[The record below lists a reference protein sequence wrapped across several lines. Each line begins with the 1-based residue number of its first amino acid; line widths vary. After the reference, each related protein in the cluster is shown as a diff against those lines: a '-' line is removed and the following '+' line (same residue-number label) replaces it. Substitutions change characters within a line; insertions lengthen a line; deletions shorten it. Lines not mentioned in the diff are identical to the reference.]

1 MKKILLVEDNDMN
14 RDMMSRLLK
23 RWGYEVLVALD
34 GGTAVEL
41 AVSEHPDLVLM
52 DISLPGIDG
61 FEATKRIRST
71 PEGKDLP
78 VIALTAHVMEE
89 DRIRA
94 LAVGCCGF
102 ETKPIDFQRLQ
113 ETLRACLDPA

>member
-23 RWGYEVLVALD
+23 RWGYEVVAALD

-41 AVSEHPDLVLM
+41 AVSERPDLVLM

-61 FEATKRIRST
+61 FEATARIRST
-71 PEGKDLP
+71 PEGKHLP
-78 VIALTAHVMEE
+78 VIALTAHAMEA
-89 DRIRA
+89 DKLRA
-94 LAVGCCGF
+94 MAVGCSGF

-113 ETLRACLDPA
+113 ETLRACLED

>member
-23 RWGYEVLVALD
+23 RWGYEVLVASD
-34 GGTAVEL
+34 GGSAVDL

-61 FEATKRIRST
+61 FEATERIRST

-78 VIALTAHVMEE
+78 VIALTAYMMEE

-113 ETLRACLDPA
+113 ETLRACLA